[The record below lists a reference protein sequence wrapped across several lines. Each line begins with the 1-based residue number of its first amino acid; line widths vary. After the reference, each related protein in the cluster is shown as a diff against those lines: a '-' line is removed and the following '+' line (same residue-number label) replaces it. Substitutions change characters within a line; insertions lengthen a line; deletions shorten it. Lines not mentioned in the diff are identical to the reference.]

1 MEKQD
6 WGQNLLVLLVPA
18 IFVLF
23 VFLIAEW
30 RTDSNIQKAADVC
43 ERAGM
48 GLEIR
53 RITTFGSV
61 ESRSMPRADS

>member
-18 IFVLF
+18 ILVLF

-30 RTDSNIQKAADVC
+30 RTDSHIQKVADVC

-48 GLEIR
+48 GLEIQ
-53 RITTFGSV
+53 RISFWGSV
-61 ESRSMPRADS
+61 KSRCIPRADR

>member
-6 WGQNLLVLLVPA
+6 WSQKLLALLAPSILVLA
-18 IFVLF
+18 
-23 VFLIAEW
+23 VFLFAEW
-30 RTDSNIQKAADVC
+30 RTDSHIERAAEVC

-61 ESRSMPRADS
+61 ESRCMPRADG

>member
-6 WGQNLLVLLVPA
+6 WSRKLLALLGLPVLIL
-18 IFVLF
+18 ID
-23 VFLIAEW
+23 FLIAEW
-30 RTDSNIQKAADVC
+30 RTQSHIQKAAEAC

-53 RITTFGSV
+53 RIAIFGSV
-61 ESRSMPRADS
+61 ESRCVPRADS